1 MSTPIKYLRLYLH
14 TPDGTKRAIGYL
26 SAYGD
31 ILRVSFDDDYIQDA
45 QRPALSLNYRGATEP
60 DTRAILSAARDRRLT
75 SNDGR
80 WPAYFQNLLPEGHN
94 RDRLAKERGCDKDDE
109 FELLAAAGH
118 DLMGA
123 VEVEPVPRDETL
135 PQSVQHW
142 QVAMGLDVL
151 APGFV
156 EFPVEDA
163 AALPGV
169 VTKFSA
175 IQEGRRYVVKRH
187 GSAGS
192 YILKLPST
200 RHPDLAEIE
209 AMGFALCRNLGLDCA
224 NAQLISREQAELPE
238 HIQFETLLAVK
249 RFDRTD
255 DGRRVHMEEF
265 AQVLGYTPKQK
276 YGTDMLRDYGQMLRV
291 LDQFSSRPAPDTKE
305 FLLRFVTY
313 ILMGNTD
320 AHLKNW
326 ALIYPDGTTP
336 RLAPVYDP
344 VSVSSFFAGASPQD
358 YALNRAID
366 AKLSVLSW
374 EDVEGLMKVGGLRR
388 TSNLLRQC
396 KALVAQAKTDW
407 PALLKGA
414 PPAMAAEVMARLGGK
429 VALCA

>member
-1 MSTPIKYLRLYLH
+1 
-14 TPDGTKRAIGYL
+14 
-26 SAYGD
+26 
-31 ILRVSFDDDYIQDA
+31 
-45 QRPALSLNYRGATEP
+45 
-60 DTRAILSAARDRRLT
+60 
-75 SNDGR
+75 
-80 WPAYFQNLLPEGHN
+80 
-94 RDRLAKERGCDKDDE
+94 
-109 FELLAAAGH
+109 
-118 DLMGA
+118 MGA
-123 VEVEPVPRDETL
+123 VEVEPVPRDESI

-142 QVAMGLDVL
+142 HVAMGLDVR

-187 GSAGS
+187 GNAGS

-209 AMGFALCRNLGLDCA
+209 AMGFALCNSLGLDCA
-224 NAQLISREQAELPE
+224 QAQLISREQAELPE

-291 LDQFSSRPAPDTKE
+291 LDQFSRRPAPDTKE

-336 RLAPVYDP
+336 CLAPVYDP
-344 VSVSSFFAGASPQD
+344 VSVSSFFADSSPLD

-366 AKLSVLSW
+366 TKLSAMSW
-374 EDVEGLMKVGGLRR
+374 DDVEGLMKVGGLRR

-396 KALVAQAKTDW
+396 KALMAQAKAEW
-407 PALLKGA
+407 PAMLKEA
-414 PPAMAAEVMARLGGK
+414 PPAMASEVMARLDGK